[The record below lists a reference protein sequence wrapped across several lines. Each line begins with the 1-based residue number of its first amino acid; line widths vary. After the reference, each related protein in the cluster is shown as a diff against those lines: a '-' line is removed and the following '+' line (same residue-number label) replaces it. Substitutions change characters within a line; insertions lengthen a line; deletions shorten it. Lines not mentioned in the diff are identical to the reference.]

1 MLIIQE
7 GVCWKLSPRS
17 GSVQQLYTLKTST
30 AVFQMTFIDYPNFL
44 LRITLVGNPA
54 CF

>member
-17 GSVQQLYTLKTST
+17 GSVQQSNEADNLSLWQ
-30 AVFQMTFIDYPNFL
+30 VQ
-44 LRITLVGNPA
+44 LRPPPRHLGET
-54 CF
+54 